1 MSNARE
7 KAVMRFWAAQD
18 AQQIAELNLVWSPAD
33 TLADTRY
40 RYVDLDGESHILFHR
55 EVSGFLTGL
64 EAKR

>member
-1 MSNARE
+1 MSKARE
-7 KAVMRFWAAQD
+7 KAVLRFWAAQD
-18 AQQIAELNLVWSPAD
+18 AGQIQDLNLVWSPAD

-64 EAKR
+64 EARR

>member
-18 AQQIAELNLVWSPAD
+18 AGQIADLNLVWSPAD

-40 RYVDLDGESHILFHR
+40 RYVDLDGESHILFHA
-55 EVSGFLTGL
+55 EVHGFLTGL
-64 EAKR
+64 ERTR